1 LGEEGQQMMSAVDPL
16 IVVLVALGIACV
28 VAGGAL
34 AIAFFV
40 GPRKMVLSKVLP
52 YECGMPPSGGARDRV
67 SVKYYLV
74 AILFLLFDLEAAFLI
89 PVAVSWKELIK
100 FGPSILGFMAF
111 FMMFFVAGIWYE
123 LKVKAIEWEQ

>member
-1 LGEEGQQMMSAVDPL
+1 MSTVDPL
-16 IVVLVALGIACV
+16 VIVLISLAFASL
-28 VAGGAL
+28 VAGGGL
-34 AIAFFV
+34 FVSFFL

-89 PVAVSWKELIK
+89 PVAVVWKDLIAG
-100 FGPSILGFMAF
+100 GPGILF
-111 FMMFFVAGIWYE
+111 FMGFFFLFFTLGIWYE
-123 LKVKAIEWEQ
+123 LKVKAIEWER